1 MGVGRTDTMEGTSEE
16 YSDSEEYDGES
27 SSYSDS
33 DVDGVDEKEEE
44 ILREVRGAFFGTLV
58 HDGDAPPTPPTSERR
73 PGTMLTPV
81 LDPVCAASPLRWN
94 TSFDVLLKTK
104 ESVGTLRHASAVP
117 ADRQARRRPARGGVG
132 DAPRPSAKAKKG
144 KHMPKEISSKRT
156 YDPFRESAEET
167 KRCGSP
173 TILAHRLPAQRFL
186 TPSRFKRSPT
196 KAKA

>member
-1 MGVGRTDTMEGTSEE
+1 MEGTSEE

-44 ILREVRGAFFGTLV
+44 ILREAEEPSSARLFTTEMPP
-58 HDGDAPPTPPTSERR
+58 PPTHTHLGTPAWHDADAR
-73 PGTMLTPV
+73 PRPR
-81 LDPVCAASPLRWN
+81 LRCF
-94 TSFDVLLKTK
+94 SAQMEHIPFDVLLKTK
-104 ESVGTLRHASAVP
+104 ESVGTLRHAKRGAG
-117 ADRQARRRPARGGVG
+117 RPPGKAATGTRGGVG

-167 KRCGSP
+167 KSGSP
-173 TILAHRLPAQRFL
+173 HNSHTDFLPNAF
-186 TPSRFKRSPT
+186 
-196 KAKA
+196 